1 MFELLVALIKL
12 PFLLA
17 GVILTFVFGLAGF
30 ILFTLGVA
38 LTPLLGIGL
47 IILPLGLAFLLS
59 AGVIGALLKPRRTM
73 IIYR

>member
-17 GVILTFVFGLAGF
+17 GVILTFVFGLVGF

-47 IILPLGLAFLLS
+47 IILPFGLAFLLL